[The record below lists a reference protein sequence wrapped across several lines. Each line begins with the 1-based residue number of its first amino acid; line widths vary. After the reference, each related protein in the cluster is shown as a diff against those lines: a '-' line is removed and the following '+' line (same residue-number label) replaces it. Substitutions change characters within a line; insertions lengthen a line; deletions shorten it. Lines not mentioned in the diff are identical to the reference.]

1 MQLSMLQKRFQD
13 DQMNINNL
21 ISDYVE
27 IFMLGGFSV
36 ILSVVLYLFVIWAK
50 NRIIKHVK
58 DKKNFLVVFNITLDR
73 LYNIAV
79 FLIIFLFILKNLF
92 HNYPFIS
99 AVNTLLYIT
108 FFIQF
113 AYIVDGV
120 LVHFISKSNKL
131 KTSSKKSAVK
141 NAVSLIKFFTRS
153 AIWSIALLLCIEN
166 IGIDITALVAGL
178 GIGGI
183 AIALAAQN
191 ILGDLFA
198 SLAIVLDKPFE
209 IDDYI
214 VVGDMSGTVEQI
226 GIKTT
231 RIRALSGEELV
242 CSNADLLGSR
252 VRNYRRMRERRALIN
267 IGVVYQT
274 SYKSLTK
281 IPNFIEEII
290 KNTENA
296 LFERANFKSLGDSS
310 LLFEV
315 VFYVSVPGNNYIEYM
330 NIIQDINYAIFKKF
344 EDEKI
349 DFAYPT
355 QTLHIAKE

>member
-1 MQLSMLQKRFQD
+1 MLQKRFQD

-73 LYNIAV
+73 LYNVAV

-92 HNYPFIS
+92 HSYPFIS

-296 LFERANFKSLGDSS
+296 RFERANFKSLGDSS

>member
-1 MQLSMLQKRFQD
+1 MLQKRFQV

-27 IFMLGGFSV
+27 IFILGGFSV
-36 ILSVVLYLFVIWAK
+36 VLSVVLYLFVIWAK
-50 NRIIKHVK
+50 NRIIKHIK

-73 LYNIAV
+73 LYNVAV

-92 HNYPFIS
+92 HSYPFIS

-296 LFERANFKSLGDSS
+296 RFERANFKSLGDSS

>member
-50 NRIIKHVK
+50 NRIIKHIK

-73 LYNIAV
+73 LYNVAV

-92 HNYPFIS
+92 HSYPFIS

-296 LFERANFKSLGDSS
+296 RFERANFKSLGDSS

>member
-1 MQLSMLQKRFQD
+1 
-13 DQMNINNL
+13 MNINNL

-27 IFMLGGFSV
+27 IFILGGFSV

-50 NRIIKHVK
+50 NRIIKHIK

-92 HNYPFIS
+92 HNYPSIS

-296 LFERANFKSLGDSS
+296 RFERANFKSLGDSS

>member
-1 MQLSMLQKRFQD
+1 
-13 DQMNINNL
+13 MNINNL

-27 IFMLGGFSV
+27 IFILGGFSV
-36 ILSVVLYLFVIWAK
+36 VLSVVLYLFVIWAK
-50 NRIIKHVK
+50 NRIIKHIK

-73 LYNIAV
+73 LYNVAV

-92 HNYPFIS
+92 HSYPFIS

-296 LFERANFKSLGDSS
+296 RFERANFKSLGDSS

>member
-1 MQLSMLQKRFQD
+1 
-13 DQMNINNL
+13 MNINNL

-50 NRIIKHVK
+50 NRIIKHIK

-73 LYNIAV
+73 LYNIAI

-92 HNYPFIS
+92 LNYPFIS

-296 LFERANFKSLGDSS
+296 RFERANFKSLGDSS

>member
-27 IFMLGGFSV
+27 IFILGGFSV

-50 NRIIKHVK
+50 NRIIKHIK

-92 HNYPFIS
+92 HNYPSIS

-296 LFERANFKSLGDSS
+296 RFERANFKSLGDSS

>member
-1 MQLSMLQKRFQD
+1 
-13 DQMNINNL
+13 MNINNL

-27 IFMLGGFSV
+27 IFILGGFSV

-73 LYNIAV
+73 LYNVAV

-92 HNYPFIS
+92 HSYPFIS

-296 LFERANFKSLGDSS
+296 RFERANFKSLGDSS

>member
-1 MQLSMLQKRFQD
+1 
-13 DQMNINNL
+13 MNINNL

-73 LYNIAV
+73 LYNVAV

-92 HNYPFIS
+92 HSYPFIS

-296 LFERANFKSLGDSS
+296 RFERANFKSLGDSS

>member
-1 MQLSMLQKRFQD
+1 MRHWMLRRKYQV
-13 DQMNINNL
+13 DQMNLSNL
-21 ISDYVE
+21 VNDYVE
-27 IFMLGGFSV
+27 ILMLGGFSL
-36 ILSVVLYLFVIWAK
+36 ILSIILYLSVIWTK
-50 NRIIKHVK
+50 NRTINHIK
-58 DKKNFLVVFNITLDR
+58 DKNNFLAVFNIILDR
-73 LYNIAV
+73 LHNIAI
-79 FLIIFLFILKNLF
+79 FLILFLFITKILF
-92 HNYPFIS
+92 QSYPFAS
-99 AVNTLLYIT
+99 VVSTLLYII

-113 AYIVDGV
+113 AYIVDGI
-120 LVHFISKSNKL
+120 LVHFIAKSNKL

-214 VVGDMSGTVEQI
+214 VVGEMSGTVEQI

-242 CSNADLLGSR
+242 CSNADLLASR
-252 VRNYRRMRERRALIN
+252 VRNYRRMKERRALIN

-274 SYKSLTK
+274 PYKSLTK

-290 KNTENA
+290 KKAENA
-296 LFERANFKSLGDSS
+296 RFERANFKSLGDSS

-315 VFYVSVPGNNYIEYM
+315 VFYVSVPGNDYIEYM
-330 NIIQDINYAIFKKF
+330 NIIQNINYAIFKKF

>member
-1 MQLSMLQKRFQD
+1 MDF
-13 DQMNINNL
+13 NNL
-21 ISDYVE
+21 INNYVE
-27 IFMLGGFSV
+27 ILLLGGFC
-36 ILSVVLYLFVIWAK
+36 VVLSTALYLSTIWLK
-50 NRIIKHVK
+50 NRAINNTKNK
-58 DKKNFLVVFNITLDR
+58 NNFLVTLNIILDR
-73 LYNIAV
+73 LHNIAV
-79 FLIIFLFILKNLF
+79 FLIIFLFITKSLF
-92 HNYPFIS
+92 QNYPFTS
-99 AVNTLLYIT
+99 AANTLLYIT
-108 FFIQF
+108 FFIQL
-113 AYIVDGV
+113 AYIVDGI

-166 IGIDITALVAGL
+166 IGVDITALVAGL

-242 CSNADLLGSR
+242 CSNADLLSSR

-274 SYKSLTK
+274 PYKSLTK

-290 KNTENA
+290 QEAENA
-296 LFERANFKSLGDSS
+296 RFERANFKSLGDSS

-315 VFYVSVPGNNYIEYM
+315 VFYISVPGNDYAEYM
-330 NIIQDINYAIFKKF
+330 NIIQNINYAIFKKF

-355 QTLHIAKE
+355 QTLHIAK

>member
-1 MQLSMLQKRFQD
+1 MQLSMLQKRFQV

-27 IFMLGGFSV
+27 IFILGGFSV
-36 ILSVVLYLFVIWAK
+36 VLSVVLYLFVIWAK
-50 NRIIKHVK
+50 NRIIKHIK

-73 LYNIAV
+73 LYNVAV

-92 HNYPFIS
+92 HSYPFIS

-296 LFERANFKSLGDSS
+296 RFERANFKSLGDSS